1 MISPRKNLGDLLF
14 IKKDCIIVIETQMMG
29 TLKKIEKKKDMTFIE
44 RRGKGGCVTVIYHKS
59 NGFSSLVI
67 EGSCETPKGIA
78 DSPFLHKS
86 ILSVGYEMQHLFPGL
101 FLQKP
106 NSSII
111 SYTLPAT
118 GEDRNTKGGLHYSFH
133 YILNGGSDIKTA
145 ISQTLPFIPIIK
157 NKIITC
163 MKEALDESQR
173 SLYRQ
178 DEQ

>member
-1 MISPRKNLGDLLF
+1 
-14 IKKDCIIVIETQMMG
+14 MMG
-29 TLKKIEKKKDMTFIE
+29 ALKKIKNNKAMTFIE
-44 RRGKGGCVTVIYHKS
+44 RRGNGGCVTVIYHKS

-67 EGSCETPKGIA
+67 DGSCKTPKGIT
-78 DSPFLHKS
+78 DSLFLHKS

-101 FLQKP
+101 FLQRP

-118 GEDRNTKGGLHYSFH
+118 GEDRNTKGGLHFSFH
-133 YILNGGSDIKTA
+133 YILNGGSDINAA

-163 MKEALDESQR
+163 MKEALDETQR
-173 SLYRQ
+173 SLYKQ